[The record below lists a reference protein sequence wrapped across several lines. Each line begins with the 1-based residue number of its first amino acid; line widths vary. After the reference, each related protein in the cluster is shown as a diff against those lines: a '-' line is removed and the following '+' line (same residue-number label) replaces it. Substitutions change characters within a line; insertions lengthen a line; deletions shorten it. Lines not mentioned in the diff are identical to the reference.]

1 MAQEITDVT
10 PTPPV
15 HGHEATAGKALSRE
29 EMLAQYQVVA
39 ARRQNF
45 DSMLWQVPAL
55 SLTAQAFLLVIA
67 LGSGSGH
74 LARIA
79 AGLLSA
85 VTALMSAQLLLRQRL
100 HEEADARWLHDFEDS
115 HDWEPIHRRPSER
128 VAEVG
133 MRARGLA
140 KLPSHQLWLIGLV
153 LFGAIG
159 LAAAVS
165 AL

>member
-1 MAQEITDVT
+1 MAQEMTNVT
-10 PTPPV
+10 PAPPA
-15 HGHEATAGKALSRE
+15 HGHETTASKAVSRE
-29 EMLAQYQVVA
+29 EALVQYQVVA

-85 VTALMSAQLLLRQRL
+85 VTALMSVQLLLRQRL
-100 HEEADARWLHDFEDS
+100 HEEADSRWLEDFEDS
-115 HDWEPIHRRPSER
+115 HDLEPIHRRAAER
-128 VAEVG
+128 VAAAG
-133 MRARGLA
+133 MQARGLA
-140 KLPSHQLWLIGLV
+140 KRPSHQLWLIGLV
-153 LFGAIG
+153 LFGVIG
-159 LAAAVS
+159 LAAALA

>member
-1 MAQEITDVT
+1 MAQEISDLT
-10 PTPPV
+10 PTPPA

-85 VTALMSAQLLLRQRL
+85 VTALMSVQLLLRQRL

-128 VAEVG
+128 VAAVG
-133 MRARGLA
+133 MQARGLA

-159 LAAAVS
+159 LAAAMS

>member
-1 MAQEITDVT
+1 M
-10 PTPPV
+10 
-15 HGHEATAGKALSRE
+15 
-29 EMLAQYQVVA
+29 YQVVA

-79 AGLLSA
+79 AGPLSA
-85 VTALMSAQLLLRQRL
+85 VTALMSVQLLLRQRL
-100 HEEADARWLHDFEDS
+100 HELADARWLGNLRDLAAGSKSTGMPRD
-115 HDWEPIHRRPSER
+115 R
-128 VAEVG
+128 VAAAG
-133 MRARGLA
+133 LRPRGLA
-140 KLPSHQLWLIGLV
+140 KRPSHRLWIAGLV
-153 LFGAIG
+153 LFGATG
-159 LAAAVS
+159 LAAALA

>member
-1 MAQEITDVT
+1 MAPEMTNVT
-10 PTPPV
+10 PTQPA
-15 HGHEATAGKALSRE
+15 HGHETTASKALSRE

-45 DSMLWQVPAL
+45 DAMLWQVPAL

-85 VTALMSAQLLLRQRL
+85 VTALMSVQLLLRQRL

-128 VAEVG
+128 VAAVG
-133 MRARGLA
+133 MQARGLA
-140 KLPSHQLWLIGLV
+140 KLPSHQLWLIEIV
-153 LFGAIG
+153 PT
-159 LAAAVS
+159 
-165 AL
+165 

>member
-1 MAQEITDVT
+1 M
-10 PTPPV
+10 
-15 HGHEATAGKALSRE
+15 
-29 EMLAQYQVVA
+29 YQVVA

-45 DSMLWQVPAL
+45 DSMVWQVPVL

-85 VTALMSAQLLLRQRL
+85 VTALMSVQLVQRQRL
-100 HEEADARWLHDFEDS
+100 HELADAKWLESFEQDRG
-115 HDWEPIHRRPSER
+115 WEQIHQPSKDR
-128 VAEVG
+128 VAAAGV
-133 MRARGLA
+133 RPRGLA
-140 KLPSHQLWLIGLV
+140 KRPSYQLWIAGLV

-159 LAAAVS
+159 LAAALA

>member
-1 MAQEITDVT
+1 MAKEKTHAV

-15 HGHEATAGKALSRE
+15 DEPEPAARKPALRE

-79 AGLLSA
+79 TGLLSA
-85 VTALMSAQLLLRQRL
+85 LTALMSAQLLLRQRL
-100 HEEADARWLHDFEDS
+100 HEEADSRWLHNFENS
-115 HDWEPIHRRPSER
+115 HGLEPVHQRGKDR
-128 VAEVG
+128 VAAVNIQ
-133 MRARGLA
+133 ARGLA
-140 KLPSHQLWLIGLV
+140 KFPSHQLWSVGLI
-153 LFGAIG
+153 LFGATG
-159 LAAAVS
+159 LAAALA